1 MPVRPFTSDDAEAL
15 AALHRSVGWSAR
27 SAAGWR
33 WLSQDPARQR
43 LDAPLGW
50 IAEDEQGKPLACLGN
65 FIQTFRLGDQT
76 LYAGTGHS
84 IIVSPAGRG
93 LAPSLIRTLMD
104 QKGMFAFYTFNA
116 NPQAAV
122 LYRRH
127 RIRPWP
133 EPTHALK
140 LAWPLKHW
148 PRVVS
153 RMLRLADD
161 RSPQMLGRVLDRV
174 TEPLTPHPKAVRAR
188 DLPEG
193 VAMLDAPWEMPAWDS
208 YWRACVAEGRLL
220 ADRSPAILRHRLGNP
235 DRVSP
240 PVLLAAVEGEA
251 IVGHAW
257 AELAKPS
264 VIDPPVLEIVDLMAL
279 EGTTGVI
286 DRLMSALV
294 AAARRL
300 DAAKLRLH
308 LVSPRL
314 LDQLGPWA
322 DRARREGGWGHAH
335 ARFEPGAPD
344 PDLWQP
350 TPYDADYSFCLRP
363 ATDKRR
369 AFSPLISAGRGF
381 R

>member
-1 MPVRPFTSDDAEAL
+1 MPIRPFTPADTETL

-27 SAAGWR
+27 SEAGWH
-33 WLSQDPARQR
+33 WLARDPGRLA

-50 IAEDEQGKPLACLGN
+50 IAENEQGEALACLGN
-65 FIQTFRLGDQT
+65 FIQTFRHGDQT
-76 LYAGTGHS
+76 LHAGTGHS

-93 LAPSLIRTLMD
+93 LAPALIRTLMD
-104 QKGMFAFYTFNA
+104 QTGVFGFFTFNA
-116 NPQAAV
+116 NPRAAV

-133 EPTHALK
+133 VPTHAIK

-148 PRVVS
+148 PRAVS
-153 RMLRLADD
+153 RMLRLADG

-174 TEPLTPHPKAVRAR
+174 PEPLTPRPKAVRAQ
-188 DLPEG
+188 DLPDD
-193 VAMLDAPWEMPAWDS
+193 VALLAAPWEMPAWDA
-208 YWRACVAEGRLL
+208 YWRACVAEGGLL
-220 ADRSPAILRHRLGNP
+220 ADRSPALLRHRLGNP
-235 DRVSP
+235 DRTSP
-240 PVLLAAVEGEA
+240 PVLLAAMEGDA

-279 EGTTGVI
+279 DGARGAI
-286 DRLMSALV
+286 DRLMSALM

-300 DAAKLRLH
+300 DAAKVRLH

-335 ARFEPGAPD
+335 ARFEPDAPD

-350 TPYDADYSFCLRP
+350 TPYDGDYSFCLRP
-363 ATDKRR
+363 ATGRR
-369 AFSPLISAGRGF
+369 
-381 R
+381 

>member
-1 MPVRPFTSDDAEAL
+1 MPIRPFTSEDAQAL

-33 WLSQDPARQR
+33 WLGEDPARQR
-43 LDAPLGW
+43 LGAPLGW
-50 IAEDEQGKPLACLGN
+50 IAEDDQGEPLACLGN

-76 LYAGTGHS
+76 LHAGTGHS
-84 IIVSPAGRG
+84 IIVSPKGRG
-93 LAPSLIRTLMD
+93 LAPRLIRTLMD
-104 QKGMFAFYTFNA
+104 QKGLFAFYTFNA

-133 EPTHALK
+133 EPTHAIK
-140 LAWPLKHW
+140 LAWPLKRW

-161 RSPQMLGRVLDRV
+161 RSPQMLGLVLDRIP
-174 TEPLTPHPKAVRAR
+174 EPLTPDPKAVRAR
-188 DLPEG
+188 DLPEN
-193 VAMLDAPWEMPAWDS
+193 VTMLEAPWDMPAWDT
-208 YWRACVAEGRLL
+208 YWRAGVAGGRLL
-220 ADRSPAILRHRLGNP
+220 ADRSPEILRHRLSNP
-235 DRVSP
+235 DRTSP
-240 PVLLAAVEGEA
+240 PVLLAAVEGET

-257 AELAKPS
+257 AELAKSS

-279 EGTTGVI
+279 EGATGAM
-286 DRLMSALV
+286 DRLMSALMV
-294 AAARRL
+294 AARQL

-308 LVSPRL
+308 LVSPHL

-350 TPYDADYSFCLRP
+350 TPYDADYGFCLRP
-363 ATDKRR
+363 ATG
-369 AFSPLISAGRGF
+369 GR
-381 R
+381 

>member
-1 MPVRPFTSDDAEAL
+1 MPIRPFTPEDAGAL

-33 WLSQDPARQR
+33 WLSEDPARQR
-43 LDAPLGW
+43 LGAPLGW
-50 IAEDEQGKPLACLGN
+50 IAEDEQGQAQACLGN
-65 FIQTFRLGDQT
+65 FIQTFRLGGET

-93 LAPSLIRTLMD
+93 VAPLLIRTLMD

-116 NPQAAV
+116 NPLAAV

-133 EPTHALK
+133 EPTHAIK
-140 LAWPLKHW
+140 LAWPLKRW

-153 RMLRLADD
+153 RMLRLADS
-161 RSPQMLGRVLDRV
+161 RSPQMLGRVLDRMN
-174 TEPLTPHPKAVRAR
+174 EPLMPDPKALRAR

-193 VAMLDAPWEMPAWDS
+193 VAMLDAPWVMPAWDT
-208 YWRACVAEGRLL
+208 YWQACVAEGRLL
-220 ADRSPAILRHRLGNP
+220 ADRSPEVLRHRLGNP
-235 DRVSP
+235 DRTSP
-240 PVLLAAVEGEA
+240 PVLLAAVEDEA

-279 EGTTGVI
+279 EGAAGAI
-286 DRLMSALV
+286 DRLMSALMC
-294 AAARRL
+294 AARRL

-314 LDQLGPWA
+314 LDRLGLWA
-322 DRARREGGWGHAH
+322 DTARREGGWGHGY
-335 ARFEPGAPD
+335 ARFEPDAPE
-344 PDLWQP
+344 PGLWQP

-363 ATDKRR
+363 ATGTR
-369 AFSPLISAGRGF
+369 
-381 R
+381 

>member
-1 MPVRPFTSDDAEAL
+1 MPVRPFTPEDAEAL
-15 AALHRSVGWSAR
+15 AVLHRSVGWSAR
-27 SAAGWR
+27 SEAGWR
-33 WLSQDPARQR
+33 WLSEDPARQR
-43 LDAPLGW
+43 LGAPLGW
-50 IAEDEQGKPLACLGN
+50 IAEDEQGQPLACLGN

-76 LYAGTGHS
+76 LHAGTGHS

-93 LAPSLIRTLMD
+93 LAPTLIRTLMD
-104 QKGMFAFYTFNA
+104 QKGLFAFYTFNA

-133 EPTHALK
+133 QPTHALK

-153 RMLRLADD
+153 RMLRLADSK
-161 RSPQMLGRVLDRV
+161 SPQMLGRVLDRV
-174 TEPLTPHPKAVRAR
+174 PEPLRPHPKAVRAQ

-193 VAMLDAPWEMPAWDS
+193 VAMLDAPWEMPAWDA

-220 ADRSPAILRHRLGNP
+220 ADRSPGILRHRLGNP
-235 DRVSP
+235 DRTSP
-240 PVLLAAVEGEA
+240 PVLLAAVEGET

-264 VIDPPVLEIVDLMAL
+264 VIDPPVLEIIDLMAL
-279 EGTTGVI
+279 EGAAGAI
-286 DRLMSALV
+286 DRLMAALV
-294 AAARRL
+294 GAARRL

-322 DRARREGGWGHAH
+322 DKARREGGWGHAH
-335 ARFEPGAPD
+335 ARFEPDAPD

-350 TPYDADYSFCLRP
+350 TPYDADYGFCLRP
-363 ATDKRR
+363 ATGSR
-369 AFSPLISAGRGF
+369 
-381 R
+381 